1 MSQCGQQVWGRAQRS
16 IFPPLPRDLAMM
28 DLINTAAHKALHINS
43 VFLYY
48 PMTPFFYSLGCF

>member
-28 DLINTAAHKALHINS
+28 DLINTAAHKGSAYKFCVSVLSHI
-43 VFLYY
+43 
-48 PMTPFFYSLGCF
+48 